1 MVNSRQVG
9 YRVGTFEDSGEIW
22 SLQERPHLSGNFAS
36 RHFFGGGY
44 KSQHEGP
51 ERWSSVKALPW
62 LLSASLAVFPTIL
75 STVLEGAQV
84 SPG

>member
-36 RHFFGGGY
+36 RHFFGGGGI
-44 KSQHEGP
+44 KASMRGQRDGP
-51 ERWSSVKALPW
+51 VLKPCLGCCQLP
-62 LLSASLAVFPTIL
+62 
-75 STVLEGAQV
+75 
-84 SPG
+84 